1 MVWAAV
7 VGAALGIGQS
17 VLGASSAN
25 REAKA
30 QAKKQK
36 QAAIQQHNFAVRE
49 WELANKQASLQWEW
63 DMARVN
69 QLRDV
74 EQQKAAD
81 QANYASLLIRNAS
94 QNLAINQGALFDRFV
109 TEENLRG
116 QQVGMEYDYAQG
128 KLRNDYQ
135 YQSTQLAMD
144 QLEQSRQ
151 FLNQVD
157 LLGNQSNAVLQRYE
171 NDAAD
176 LMASLTLD
184 EARDQLGYQLQRISA
199 MEQDGRL
206 SAVVGAQQGGG
217 ATSQRL
223 AIQAAQAAGRTYAEL
238 DQKATS
244 RDLKVTM
251 ANTTMRDATNAEM
264 TRFALQS
271 QDQIARGDYTYGK
284 AKRDQELLSSNYNRD
299 TTYQANILQQLTIPS
314 FDLAQRQYGRELSAL
329 QIQTD
334 AKLHEASLPYRMAP
348 YLDPLKPTPGLRP
361 ELGSVGSAPQINT
374 AGLIGSAL
382 MSGITNAE
390 SFNRAATGKSLFG

>member
-1 MVWAAV
+1 
-7 VGAALGIGQS
+7 
-17 VLGASSAN
+17 
-25 REAKA
+25 
-30 QAKKQK
+30 
-36 QAAIQQHNFAVRE
+36 
-49 WELANKQASLQWEW
+49 
-63 DMARVN
+63 
-69 QLRDV
+69 
-74 EQQKAAD
+74 
-81 QANYASLLIRNAS
+81 
-94 QNLAINQGALFDRFV
+94 
-109 TEENLRG
+109 
-116 QQVGMEYDYAQG
+116 
-128 KLRNDYQ
+128 
-135 YQSTQLAMD
+135 MD

-151 FLNQVD
+151 FLNQID

-171 NDAAD
+171 NDTAD

-217 ATSQRL
+217 VTSQRL

-284 AKRDQELLSSNYNRD
+284 ARRDQELLSSNYNRD

-314 FDLAQRQYGRELSAL
+314 FDLGQRQYGRELSAL

-334 AKLHEASLPYRMAP
+334 AKLYEASLPYRMAP

-390 SFNRAATGKSLFG
+390 SFNRAATGKSMFG

>member
-17 VLGASSAN
+17 VLGTSSAN
-25 REAKA
+25 SEAKA

-49 WELANKQASLQWEW
+49 WELANKQANLQWEW

-151 FLNQVD
+151 FLNQID

-171 NDAAD
+171 NDTAD

-184 EARDQLGYQLQRISA
+184 EARDQLGYQLQQISA

-238 DQKATS
+238 NQKANS

-314 FDLAQRQYGRELSAL
+314 FDLGQRQYGRELSAL

>member
-1 MVWAAV
+1 
-7 VGAALGIGQS
+7 
-17 VLGASSAN
+17 
-25 REAKA
+25 
-30 QAKKQK
+30 
-36 QAAIQQHNFAVRE
+36 
-49 WELANKQASLQWEW
+49 
-63 DMARVN
+63 
-69 QLRDV
+69 
-74 EQQKAAD
+74 
-81 QANYASLLIRNAS
+81 
-94 QNLAINQGALFDRFV
+94 
-109 TEENLRG
+109 
-116 QQVGMEYDYAQG
+116 
-128 KLRNDYQ
+128 
-135 YQSTQLAMD
+135 MD

-151 FLNQVD
+151 FLNQID

-171 NDAAD
+171 NDTAD

-244 RDLKVTM
+244 RDLKVAM

-299 TTYQANILQQLTIPS
+299 TTYQANVLERLTMPT
-314 FDLAQRQYGRELSAL
+314 FDLGQRQYGRELSAL

-334 AKLHEASLPYRMAP
+334 AKLYEASLPYRMAP
-348 YLDPLKPTPGLRP
+348 YLDPLKSTPGLRP
-361 ELGSVGSAPQINT
+361 ELGTVGSAPQINT

>member
-63 DMARVN
+63 EMARVN

-284 AKRDQELLSSNYNRD
+284 AKRDQELLSSNYSRD

-334 AKLHEASLPYRMAP
+334 AKLYEASLPYRMAP

-361 ELGSVGSAPQINT
+361 ELGFVGSAPQINT

>member
-63 DMARVN
+63 EMARVN

-151 FLNQVD
+151 FLNQID

-334 AKLHEASLPYRMAP
+334 AKLYEASLPYRMAP

-374 AGLIGSAL
+374 TGLIGSAL

>member
-63 DMARVN
+63 EMARVN

-334 AKLHEASLPYRMAP
+334 AKLYEASLPYRMAP

-374 AGLIGSAL
+374 TGLIGSAL